1 MWQISH
7 FTKCT
12 KNFNS
17 AFKNLPQASANNL
30 EMHKLFIKAAAQ
42 NTVLPHPHPVSFR
55 GYLLY
60 IYVIYIARVKLCM
73 AVEVEEA
80 GAYFCMAALNPDS
93 NRIAAMD

>member
-1 MWQISH
+1 MLQISH

-30 EMHKLFIKAAAQ
+30 EMHKLFIKAAPQ
-42 NTVLPHPHPVSFR
+42 NTVLPPHPPHPVSFR

-60 IYVIYIARVKLCM
+60 IYVI
-73 AVEVEEA
+73 
-80 GAYFCMAALNPDS
+80 
-93 NRIAAMD
+93 

>member
-42 NTVLPHPHPVSFR
+42 NTVLPPPPPRELSWISALHLCYLYCSSEALHGGGSGR
-55 GYLLY
+55 GRGVFLHGSP
-60 IYVIYIARVKLCM
+60 
-73 AVEVEEA
+73 E
-80 GAYFCMAALNPDS
+80 S
-93 NRIAAMD
+93 